1 MSGCARLVHLGPSY
15 AQCQHH
21 QRRVQEGQEAG
32 VAALSERD
40 MRILAFERSWWR
52 LAGAKE
58 REILEVFEVS
68 VTRYYQL
75 LNDLIDR
82 PEAAEFDPVLVT
94 RLRRQRSRRQR
105 IRSARPD

>member
-1 MSGCARLVHLGPSY
+1 MTKGRSFASDGIVGETMLPASRAPGGL
-15 AQCQHH
+15 
-21 QRRVQEGQEAG
+21 

-58 REILEVFEVS
+58 REILEVFGVP

-75 LNDLIDR
+75 LNELIDR

-105 IRSARPD
+105 IRSARQD

>member
-1 MSGCARLVHLGPSY
+1 MSLAESAP
-15 AQCQHH
+15 
-21 QRRVQEGQEAG
+21 VQFAGGQVG
-32 VAALSERD
+32 GLDERD

-52 LAGAKE
+52 IPGAKE
-58 REILEVFEVS
+58 RDILEVFAMP

-82 PEAAEFDPVLVT
+82 AEAAEFDPVLVT

-105 IRSARPD
+105 MRSGLVD

>member
-1 MSGCARLVHLGPSY
+1 M
-15 AQCQHH
+15 
-21 QRRVQEGQEAG
+21 
-32 VAALSERD
+32 SERD

-58 REILEVFEVS
+58 RDILEVFGVP

-82 PEAAEFDPVLVT
+82 PEAVEFDPVLVT
-94 RLRRQRSRRQR
+94 RLRRQRSRRKR
-105 IRSARPD
+105 LRSARSD